1 MISWSEPFSDA
12 LDFVRD
18 FPRFVIDKKLFASST
33 EKGYTGPLSS
43 SRSFEVRRSMALFI
57 MKWMDLS
64 LKECRLQGLSFLR
77 ASPVFL
83 FRSD

>member
-1 MISWSEPFSDA
+1 MVSWSEPFSDA

-18 FPRFVIDKKLFASST
+18 FPRFVIDKIYLLLLR
-33 EKGYTGPLSS
+33 KGIYWPLSS

-64 LKECRLQGLSFLR
+64 L
-77 ASPVFL
+77 
-83 FRSD
+83 